1 MSNIHLK
8 TAMGYIKRSP
18 FQAVAALFVLTLTFF
33 VATTMVIFVY
43 ASGKSLKYF
52 ETRPQIISF
61 LKKDASTESISAL
74 QNKLALDGRVKDV
87 RYVPKEEALE
97 IYKRAT
103 EDNPLLAEL
112 VSPDIFP
119 ASLEFSVTDLSHA
132 QSVIDEVK
140 AESIVDQV
148 GFTASLSSQKSLNS
162 VVERLKTIT
171 RYIRIGGLTLVGVL
185 GLTSFLVLL
194 VIISM
199 RMATR
204 KSEVEIL
211 NLIGATSGFIKNP
224 IILEAVMYSMW
235 GVFIGWLL
243 SFISWLYLAPSAV
256 SYFGQIDVL
265 PREPVQF
272 FLLFLIILGA
282 ELLIGLVIAVTGSLI
297 AVNRALN
304 KRR

>member
-1 MSNIHLK
+1 MNIHVK

-18 FQAVAALFVLTLTFF
+18 FQAVAALFVLSLTFF
-33 VATTMVIFVY
+33 VATTMAVLIY
-43 ASGKSLKYF
+43 ASGNSLKYF

-61 LKKDASTESISAL
+61 IKKEASTESISAL
-74 QNKLALDGRVKDV
+74 QNKLTLDARVKDV

-119 ASLEFSVTDLSHA
+119 ASLEFSVTDLTHA
-132 QSVIDEVK
+132 QAVIDEVK
-140 AESIVDQV
+140 NETVVEQV
-148 GFTASLSSQKSLNS
+148 GFTASLSSEKSLNN

-171 RYIRIGGLTLVGVL
+171 RYVRIGGLTLVGVL

-204 KSEVEIL
+204 KGEVEIL

-224 IILEAVMYSMW
+224 IVLEAVIYSLW
-235 GVFIGWLL
+235 GVFIGWIL
-243 SFISWLYLAPSAV
+243 SFISWLYMAPSAV
-256 SYFGQIDVL
+256 SYFGPINIL
-265 PREPVQF
+265 PREPMQF
-272 FLLFLIILGA
+272 FIMFLIILGG
-282 ELLIGLVIAVTGSLI
+282 ELFVGLVLAVTGSLL

-304 KRR
+304 KKR